1 MCILVD
7 KKIVFSA
14 NIFQVALI
22 ALFLHEVALA
32 ERYVWHV
39 TAIAVGL
46 LGTAQNIVSLADA
59 VETAYALSFLI
70 KGYISQYQ
78 MVWVLTLTDHGLQPL
93 VVAWAAIRFC
103 QNNPFMFGS
112 LHTQCNLQFLAAH
125 VA

>member
-1 MCILVD
+1 MGILVD
-7 KKIVFSA
+7 EKIVFAA

-32 ERYVWHV
+32 ESYVWHV

-70 KGYISQYQ
+70 KGYISQDQ
-78 MVWVLTLTDHGLQPL
+78 MVRVLALTDHGL
-93 VVAWAAIRFC
+93 
-103 QNNPFMFGS
+103 
-112 LHTQCNLQFLAAH
+112 
-125 VA
+125 

>member
-1 MCILVD
+1 MGILVD
-7 KKIVFSA
+7 KKIVFAA

-39 TAIAVGL
+39 AAITIGL

-59 VETAYALSFLI
+59 VETAYALGFFI

-78 MVWVLTLTDHGLQPL
+78 MVWVLAFTPS
-93 VVAWAAIRFC
+93 VI
-103 QNNPFMFGS
+103 
-112 LHTQCNLQFLAAH
+112 CNFLRLM
-125 VA
+125 

>member
-1 MCILVD
+1 MGILVD
-7 KKIVFSA
+7 EKIVFAA

-39 TAIAVGL
+39 AAITIGL

-59 VETAYALSFLI
+59 VETAYALGFLI

-78 MVWVLTLTDHGLQPL
+78 MVCPDIDGPWF
-93 VVAWAAIRFC
+93 AATCRC
-103 QNNPFMFGS
+103 LGDN
-112 LHTQCNLQFLAAH
+112 
-125 VA
+125 